1 MNLHKEAEY
10 LELRRQHDERQ
21 LEKKEWRLGALPDA
35 YSRLFMLDGRFT
47 TEPEEDE
54 KRRKAA
60 EPPVH
65 DVRLPYDYH
74 LEVSGERDGLV
85 CF

>member
-1 MNLHKEAEY
+1 MNLHREPEY
-10 LELRRQHDERQ
+10 EELRRQHEERQ
-21 LEKKEWRLGALPDA
+21 LEKKEWRFGALAQA

-47 TEPEEDE
+47 TVPEEEE

-74 LEVSGERDGLV
+74 LEVSGTK
-85 CF
+85 